1 MTHPH
6 VERRDGFIVMSG
18 VGTLHFQAHSFAT
31 LEEAEAAAEETAAKV
46 SDVVI
51 VLPAILFKGVVSLRA
66 NAE

>member
-1 MTHPH
+1 
-6 VERRDGFIVMSG
+6 MSG

-51 VLPAILFKGVVSLRA
+51 VLPAILFKGTVSLRA

>member
-1 MTHPH
+1 MRYPH
-6 VERRDGFIVMSG
+6 VERKDGGILMPG
-18 VGTLHFQAHSFAT
+18 VGTLHFQAHTFAT
-31 LEEAEAAAEETAAKV
+31 LEAEAAAEETAMKV